1 MKKFIY
7 FFILLSL
14 GWLIFE
20 NKILSILNHLF
31 ISSVIPYS
39 WRITRIFLGVTV
51 STSIVL
57 AVLFSGRGL
66 FGALMAFICAIPALI
81 AVYWLGCDVLGF
93 LHWQEF
99 NFDLRYWFLW
109 WVFSGGFTAWFFLHG
124 ARDISG
130 KITKWIDS
138 KTHRPLTTLTSTEE
152 IYKNHD
158 NLKLKKYNP
167 ADYYDFKNRKIFMS
181 LDVSGNP
188 IYCDYDSFIKKSH
201 GNSTGRSQTGKNV
214 AIQNIAVQLLAYDEF
229 VVMCDSKD
237 GGDDVMAP
245 ILWKYANEYGKSY
258 NYVELSLTAPPQ
270 FNILQLK
277 DADFLKKI
285 LMQLARLEETDDMAT
300 SYYIQQDDAIA
311 QKIAMF
317 VANAPEEVTIYDI
330 VTNHMDLFFDPKK
343 KEQTSLQT
351 ALTKLSYK
359 PCINAKN
366 GFKYDDLIRGG
377 GCLYIQ
383 AKTKDEN
390 AILSVLISSLRFI
403 RSQERIS
410 KIVTVIGDEF
420 MKYAS
425 QDFID
430 IFTEGAGKGFKLI
443 TAYQTSA
450 LLEIKQIGLSSE
462 QMLSVIMSNNSYEYI
477 YGTRDPLILEV
488 FEEHYAGTKII
499 HEETK
504 DTETSI
510 LLTDKSTGTKKLK
523 KVLHARYPKE
533 LLTKLRTGEHFLY
546 VAGELLEL
554 CYNGYLPLLSGEFNK
569 DSEEFL
575 QMVDKARALTQVHV
589 NNNVIERSDCG
600 GEEVHAGLNQ
610 LPQTPLKALKNRFS

>member
-1 MKKFIY
+1 MKKYIYIFI
-7 FFILLSL
+7 ILGL

-20 NKILSILNHLF
+20 DKIMAILNHLF
-31 ISSVIPYS
+31 ISSVVPYS
-39 WRITRIFLGVTV
+39 WKITRVLLGIAV
-51 STSIVL
+51 SSSIVL
-57 AVLFSGRGL
+57 SMVFAGRGM
-66 FGALMAFICAIPALI
+66 FGNLMAFVCSIPALI
-81 AVYWLGCDVLGF
+81 AAYWLACDLFGF
-93 LHWQEF
+93 LSWKEF
-99 NFDLRYWFLW
+99 NFDLRLWGVW
-109 WVFSGGFTAWFFLHG
+109 WVISGGFTAWFFLRG
-124 ARDISG
+124 ARGLSG
-130 KITKWIDS
+130 KITKWIDA
-138 KTHRPLTTLTSTEE
+138 KTHRALTTLASTEE

-167 ADYYDFKNRKIFMS
+167 ADYYDFKNRKVFMS
-181 LDVSGNP
+181 LDVDGKP

-229 VVMCDSKD
+229 VIMCDSKD

-245 ILWKYANEYGKSY
+245 ILWKYANEYGKLY
-258 NYVELSLTAPPQ
+258 NYIELSLTAPPQ
-270 FNILQLK
+270 LNILQIK

-317 VANAPEEVTIYDI
+317 VANSPDEVTIYDI
-330 VTNHMDLFFDPKK
+330 VTKHLALFFDPKK

-351 ALTKLSYK
+351 ALIKLSYK
-359 PCINAKN
+359 QCINAKN
-366 GFKYDDLIRGG
+366 GVQYADLIRGG

-390 AILSVLISSLRFI
+390 AILSVLISSLRFV

-450 LLEIKQIGLSSE
+450 LLEVKQIGLSSE

-504 DTETSI
+504 DAETSI
-510 LLTDKSTGTKKLK
+510 ILADKSTGAKKLK

-554 CYNGYLPLLSGEFNK
+554 CYNGYLPLLAGEFNK
-569 DSEEFL
+569 ESAEFL
-575 QMVDKARALTQVHV
+575 EVADKARTLTQIHA
-589 NNNVIERSDCG
+589 NNATVEHFGSMGGVDVPNVK
-600 GEEVHAGLNQ
+600 EV
-610 LPQTPLKALKNRFS
+610 PQTPANALKSRF